1 MSTNKQIIHFYRFL
15 DYEDLNSLNF
25 QFEKPSKDIDSN
37 IYFAKLKTP
46 LYFYL
51 PRSEILEVFQDDF
64 SRNKAR
70 YRIDLEEHPELLEFC
85 ENLDALCVNL
95 ASQNSKQWFSKS
107 LTSDVLIKY
116 LQGLYDSI
124 EEEVTI
130 DIDIDNLS
138 HLDGLSEY
146 NNDEQKNLL
155 IEINSI
161 EFFKQTF
168 RLKITLDS
176 IVDAEDIIDDDDEE
190 EEIEDDMNF
199 SHFLEK
205 TTSDKEYIDRENN
218 KKNIEEIVSL
228 GSADEH
234 DVQLNTNVEVNTDV
248 IPEDTHQAT
257 TDENNLQEALKEETL
272 KEETVLEEAKIDD
285 NKSQDNKVE
294 AQEVQLENT
303 ETSELP
309 IEDVETEMQG
319 AKNQPKKTDVVKNVV
334 KVEETLESQV
344 EESKIE
350 LQKGGTEENTKETD
364 NKSIST
370 SEVINNEVLMD
381 LAENV
386 ENNDLQSTLTKDEI
400 NEIEELISL
409 KNREKEKYLINAERA
424 EKASK
429 SLFQKAKETAEEI
442 QSLSS
447 RIKNT
452 SSIGNSQNI

>member
-1 MSTNKQIIHFYRFL
+1 M
-15 DYEDLNSLNF
+15 
-25 QFEKPSKDIDSN
+25 
-37 IYFAKLKTP
+37 
-46 LYFYL
+46 
-51 PRSEILEVFQDDF
+51 
-64 SRNKAR
+64 
-70 YRIDLEEHPELLEFC
+70 
-85 ENLDALCVNL
+85 
-95 ASQNSKQWFSKS
+95 
-107 LTSDVLIKY
+107 IKY

-248 IPEDTHQAT
+248 IPEDTSG
-257 TDENNLQEALKEETL
+257 NN
-272 KEETVLEEAKIDD
+272 
-285 NKSQDNKVE
+285 
-294 AQEVQLENT
+294 
-303 ETSELP
+303 
-309 IEDVETEMQG
+309 
-319 AKNQPKKTDVVKNVV
+319 
-334 KVEETLESQV
+334 
-344 EESKIE
+344 
-350 LQKGGTEENTKETD
+350 
-364 NKSIST
+364 
-370 SEVINNEVLMD
+370 
-381 LAENV
+381 
-386 ENNDLQSTLTKDEI
+386 
-400 NEIEELISL
+400 
-409 KNREKEKYLINAERA
+409 
-424 EKASK
+424 
-429 SLFQKAKETAEEI
+429 
-442 QSLSS
+442 
-447 RIKNT
+447 
-452 SSIGNSQNI
+452 